1 MSNRLSAALC
11 AAACTVLP
19 ALAQQNP
26 PELQRIEVTGSHI
39 RRVDGQTLQPVV
51 VLTREEI
58 ERSGKTALSEVLR
71 DLPAVSGGT
80 FSEATNAGN
89 SFAPGTA
96 GVSLR
101 GLGVNTTLVLLNG
114 RRLANYGFAQNVSV
128 NFVDLNSIPVH
139 AIERVEV
146 LKDGASAV
154 YGSDA
159 IAGVV
164 NVILR
169 RDFRGGEVRA
179 SHGAAQQG
187 GLTHHRAGVT
197 GGLGHLARD
206 RFNVMASLE
215 HLQQDPLGAGQREFS
230 RNPDNRAQGLGGL
243 DFRSPTG
250 QPGYFSAGSVRTA
263 FATCPAD
270 RVVAPAALGVSGTGT
285 ICAFDYAPDNDL
297 LPSFERTS
305 LLATGT
311 FQLNRDVQ
319 LRAELVLNRN
329 QTSLSSS
336 PTPGAFTLGA
346 AHPDKPDPGVTQVA
360 YRFLEAGL
368 RLGTVRSTTQRLL
381 LGARG
386 SLGAW
391 DFDAAVLS
399 STSRQFSTGF
409 NHIVQERAN
418 EAFLGTL
425 AGFGGQYYRVLDP
438 GLNPPGMQAALSI
451 SPVRKGDSR
460 LAGADVRAS
469 RDLFSLPGGSAAI
482 ALGLDRRKEEVADL
496 PDPRTDT
503 RNPARV
509 TVAGLGSTFVQG
521 GRTQTSAFVELSLPF
536 APGVESQLALRT
548 DDYDDFGRKTTPKL
562 GLSYRL
568 GAGALVRAGYA
579 QGFRAPSMAE
589 MYLGDSV
596 AYQSVVDAVRCF
608 AYRVGPLGPLDA
620 RTRAVC
626 GVSAAGVLGTG
637 AVAQV
642 QTTISG
648 NKALEPETARS
659 ASFGVVVEPA
669 RAWSVA
675 LDVYYIEH
683 QNRILQPTAA
693 FVLANLPGAVTRFA
707 PSQDDLAARAPGAL
721 RGVGGD
727 TVSGIRQ
734 SYFNAARQTT
744 GGVDLEWRYRT
755 AWGAGRLEITS
766 STTYIDS
773 LRRQTAPGGPMN
785 SIDGSFDHPRVRS
798 TATALWMSG
807 PWATAVGIQY
817 SGSMDDARSVLAV
830 PVKIGA
836 VVTYDLNITHRG
848 IRNLTWAVGGRNIT
862 NRNPPFSNL
871 DWYGYAPGTHS
882 PVGAYWYATARYRF

>member
-39 RRVDGQTLQPVV
+39 RRVDAQSLQPVV

-58 ERSGKTALSEVLR
+58 ERSGKAALSEVLR

-80 FSEATNAGN
+80 FSEATNAGK

-169 RDFRGGEVRA
+169 RDFRGAEVRA
-179 SHGAAQQG
+179 SRGTAQQG

-197 GGLGHLARD
+197 GGMGHLARD

-215 HLQQDPLGAGQREFS
+215 HLQQDKLNAGQREFS
-230 RNPDNRAQGLGGL
+230 RNPDNRAQGPGGL

-270 RVVAPAALGVSGTGT
+270 RVVAPASLGVSGTGT

-311 FQLNRDVQ
+311 FQWNRDLQ
-319 LRAELVLNRN
+319 LSAELVLNRN

-346 AHPDKPDPGVTQVA
+346 AHPDKPNPAVTQVA

-368 RLGTVRSTTQRLL
+368 RKGLVRSTSGRWL
-381 LGARG
+381 LGAKG
-386 SLGAW
+386 SAGPW
-391 DFDAAVLS
+391 DFDAAWQS
-399 STSRQFSTGF
+399 SSSRQESTGTS
-409 NHIVQERAN
+409 HVIQERAN

-425 AGFGGQYYRVLDP
+425 AGFAGQYYRVLDP

-451 SPVRKGDSR
+451 SPLRKGDSR
-460 LAGADVRAS
+460 LQGLDFRAS
-469 RDLFSLPGGSAAI
+469 RDLAALPGGSAAM
-482 ALGLDRRKEEVADL
+482 ALGVERRKEEVADL
-496 PDPRTDT
+496 PDPRTDQ
-503 RNPARV
+503 RNPSRITV
-509 TVAGLGSTFVQG
+509 TGLGNTFVQG
-521 GRTQTSAFVELSLPF
+521 RRTQTSAFVELSLPF
-536 APGVESQLALRT
+536 ARGVESQLALRA

-568 GAGALVRAGYA
+568 NRQALVRTGHA

-589 MYLGDSV
+589 MYLGDSIS
-596 AYQSVVDAVRCF
+596 YQSVVDTARCT
-608 AYRVGPLGPLDA
+608 AYRFGPLGPRDP

-626 GVSAAGVLGTG
+626 GVSADGTLGSG

-648 NKALEPETARS
+648 NAQLAPETAKS
-659 ASFGVVVEPA
+659 SYLGVVVEPS

-675 LDVYYIEH
+675 VDVYYIEH
-683 QNRILQPTAA
+683 RNRILQPTAS
-693 FVLANLPGAVTRFA
+693 FVLANLPAAVSRFA
-707 PSQDDLAARAPGAL
+707 PSPDDVAAQAPGAL

-727 TVSGIRQ
+727 TVSGLRQ

-807 PWATAVGIQY
+807 PWATALGAQY
-817 SGSMDDARSVLAV
+817 TGSMDDARFAAGSAV
-830 PVKIGA
+830 KVPA
-836 VVTYDLNITHRG
+836 WVTYDLNLTHRG

-862 NRNPPFSNL
+862 NRKPPFSNL

-882 PVGAYWYATARYRF
+882 PVGAYWYVTARYRF